1 MLDKI
6 IKFFPAPVTDWLKK
20 LEEGGS
26 PDIWW
31 ALPLLVL
38 AAFLIY
44 VLIFIILLKANKKFF
59 QHIGDKRG
67 LNVSHQFLEKVIDL
81 ILIVYFIVIPLG
93 GDEVATSLLGS
104 TAVIAAIVGLA
115 ANDVIK
121 DMLAGLQISIYK
133 PFNVGS
139 RVQLEDGRTGIVEKL
154 NLRHVVL
161 RQIDTTRLIVPN
173 AKAGTMIITN
183 YSYGDVPRSVEMRFP
198 ISYEADLDRAKKVI
212 KDTICNNSL
221 TLNKDSFDENDP
233 NSRSVYFLDLSDS
246 SLIIGATVYFPY
258 EIRSEVIRDEIN
270 TQVFKAL
277 KAANIEIPFNY
288 VNVVMK

>member
-6 IKFFPAPVTDWLKK
+6 IKIFPAPVTDWLKK

-38 AAFLIY
+38 IAFLIY

-59 QHIGDKRG
+59 QHISDKRG
-67 LNVSHQFLEKVIDL
+67 MNVSHQFLEKVIDL

-173 AKAGTMIITN
+173 SKAGTMIITN

-198 ISYEADLDRAKKVI
+198 ISYEADLDQAKMVI
-212 KDTICNNSL
+212 RDTICNNPL
-221 TLNKDSFDENDP
+221 TLNKDSFDEKDP

-246 SLIIGATVYFPY
+246 SIIIGATIYFPY